1 MKELPLFGKPVSEL
15 IRQRHSC
22 RTFSD
27 REIETDMWRRIRVF
41 FGAFAPPFSRRVRLD
56 VIDKEKV
63 KAENVFSG
71 GIYGQIKGARFFI
84 AAIIP
89 KGAEGGW
96 EDIGFSL
103 EAVILKCTE
112 LGLGSCWIG
121 GVFDRKRFG
130 RQLAVRDDEILPA
143 VVAVGYTAAKPSWRD
158 SLVRRGAR
166 GDQRQPADRLFFAE
180 SLARPLKYGD
190 FPEFREIL
198 ECVRLAPSASNKQPW
213 RIILHG
219 DSFLFFLD
227 RDKVYRRLMP
237 AADLQ
242 RIDMGIAVCHF
253 ELCRREAGI
262 SGEWVV
268 SSPEIPGLPENFEY
282 IVSFKRG

>member
-1 MKELPLFGKPVSEL
+1 MQEQPLFGKPVSEL

-22 RTFSD
+22 RTFTD
-27 REIETDMWRRIRVF
+27 REIEAGKWRRIREF
-41 FGAFAPPFSRRVRLD
+41 LGAFLPPFSNRVRVD

-63 KAENVFSG
+63 KAENFFSG

-89 KGAEGGW
+89 KGAEMGW

-130 RQLAVRDDEILPA
+130 RQLAVTEAEILPA
-143 VVAVGYTAAKPSWRD
+143 VVAVGYAAAKPSWRD
-158 SLVRRGAR
+158 SFVRRGAR
-166 GDQRQPADRLFFAE
+166 GDQRQPADRLFFLE
-180 SLARPLKYGD
+180 RLARPLKYED

-198 ECVRLAPSASNKQPW
+198 ENVRLAPSASNKQPW
-213 RIILHG
+213 RIILH
-219 DSFLFFLD
+219 DDLFHFFLD
-227 RDKVYRRLMP
+227 RDKAYRRLMP

-253 ELCRREAGI
+253 ELSRREAGMA
-262 SGEWVV
+262 GEWTDKN
-268 SSPEIPGLPENFEY
+268 PGTADLPGNYEY
-282 IVSFKRG
+282 IASFRLS